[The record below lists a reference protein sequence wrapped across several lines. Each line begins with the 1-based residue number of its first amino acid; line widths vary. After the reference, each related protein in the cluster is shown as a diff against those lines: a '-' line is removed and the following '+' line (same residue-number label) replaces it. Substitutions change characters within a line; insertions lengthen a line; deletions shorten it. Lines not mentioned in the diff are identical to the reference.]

1 MASFRLWA
9 GRIFVGG
16 LAPISVYGS
25 RFASNIILSRL
36 LAPDQFGTAVAISAL
51 LGLGSLATDVA
62 LDRFVMID
70 GTPRGLSTAHLVT
83 AATGLIL
90 TGILIAV
97 APFAARLF
105 GVANDAGSFAL
116 AAAISAIAGFA
127 NLGVKQ
133 IQRNYNYGPDA
144 IAQVSANLAGL
155 VALLIAATLLRNHRA
170 IIVGLGVQSVLYVL
184 MSHLLAPTRYKMRC
198 DRRTLVRAL
207 SFGLPL
213 TLNGIG
219 LATVS
224 QVDRVLVGH
233 WFGVKE
239 LGLYA
244 IVFSMSVVPTSLI
257 VSTFSGPSLSFLLS
271 DHQDASAR
279 ATRYRLLLAMYALV
293 SGLYACWLAISLDVL
308 VPLIFGPSY
317 SLTAPA
323 HVFFVLISCIRLLRS
338 GAPTALLLASG
349 KTSQLAILNL
359 SAGIGL
365 VVASMCIMFWPTM
378 ESMLFGIVVGE
389 LIAFTLFFTTL
400 GKAVTRAGSIF
411 ADLMTCMSAPVVIS
425 VALAWFPEPTWRSR
439 GLVLLIGLVAVAS
452 QLYVE
457 LHRNAKFRAVFAE
470 MPVIGHRLHGLLT
483 REVCAD

>member
-1 MASFRLWA
+1 MTSLRLWA
-9 GRIFVGG
+9 GRLFVGG

-70 GTPRGLSTAHLVT
+70 GTQRGLSTAHLVT
-83 AATGLIL
+83 AAIGLTL
-90 TGILIAV
+90 TGILVAA
-97 APFAARLF
+97 APFTAQLF
-105 GVANDAGSFAL
+105 GVGNFAGSFAL
-116 AAAISAIAGFA
+116 AAAISGIAGFA

-144 IAQVSANLAGL
+144 IAQVAANLAGL
-155 VALLIAATLLRNHRA
+155 IALLIAAMLLRTHRA

-184 MSHLLAPTRYKMRC
+184 LSHLLSPTRYKMSC
-198 DRRTLVRAL
+198 DRQTLLRAL
-207 SFGLPL
+207 AFGLPL

-224 QVDRVLVGH
+224 QVDRILVGH

-257 VSTFSGPSLSFLLS
+257 ISTFSGPSLSFLLS
-271 DHQDASAR
+271 DNQDASAR
-279 ATRYRLLLAMYALV
+279 AVRYRLLLTLYALI
-293 SGLYACWLAISLDVL
+293 SGLYACWLAVSLDVL
-308 VPLIFGPSY
+308 VPLIFGPAY
-317 SLTAPA
+317 RLTVPA
-323 HVFFVLISCIRLLRS
+323 HVLFVLISCIRLLRS
-338 GAPTALLLASG
+338 GAPTSLLLADG
-349 KTSQLAILNL
+349 KTSQLAALNL

-365 VVASMCIMFWPTM
+365 VVATVCITFWPTL
-378 ESMLFGIVVGE
+378 ESMLFGIVIGE

-400 GKAVTRAGSIF
+400 GRPVREAGSIV
-411 ADLMTCMSAPVVIS
+411 ADLVTCISAPVMIS
-425 VALAWFPEPTWRSR
+425 VALAWLPEPTWRSR
-439 GLVLLIGLVAVAS
+439 GALLLIGLSAVAG

-470 MPVIGHRLHGLLT
+470 MPIIGRRFQSLFT
-483 REVCAD
+483 RRVCAD